1 MYINNK
7 SAILLLVG
15 AILTTALFTTYTAQ
29 AETGKGTDVFRV
41 IMTVFGVDKSKGD
54 VVAIVTVNNGEASKV
69 KFLDIDTLQS
79 SLITSAPSTTN
90 PAVGGGIIEY
100 VATFPNITVN
110 AGEQYEACILPVKNL
125 ELICTTG
132 SNSPAHRPEFVDLS
146 LNATSEVEQA
156 IRQEENSEDG
166 NDED

>member
-79 SLITSAPSTTN
+79 SLTTSAPSTTN

-132 SNSPAHRPEFVDLS
+132 SNSPAHS
-146 LNATSEVEQA
+146 ATKRWAPSARSNRRYDRRKIVRMETMRTKV
-156 IRQEENSEDG
+156 S
-166 NDED
+166 

>member
-79 SLITSAPSTTN
+79 SLTTSAPSTTN

-110 AGEQYEACILPVKNL
+110 AGEQYEACILLVKNL

-146 LNATSEVEQA
+146 LNATTGPENGLPEDVGVEEG
-156 IRQEENSEDG
+156 EE
-166 NDED
+166 